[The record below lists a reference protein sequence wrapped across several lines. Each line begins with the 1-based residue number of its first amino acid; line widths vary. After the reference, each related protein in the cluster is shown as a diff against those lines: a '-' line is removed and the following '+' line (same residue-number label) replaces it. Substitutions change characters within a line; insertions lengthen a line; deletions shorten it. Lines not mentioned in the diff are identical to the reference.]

1 MPAKVYLT
9 RRNLLTLLSKLDRK
23 RKGEKTACTIVKKDN
38 LHEKYPQ
45 TMKTLTVV
53 AVEYGGNFT
62 GSTLYIP
69 REFLK
74 ALLFALDQKKNG
86 KEADCMVVIR
96 RAHAEKTPKT
106 IEVLALENEE
116 YYSGRRFPG
125 DVYHA
130 DNPD

>member
-23 RKGEKTACTIVKKDN
+23 RKGEKTACTIVKNDN

-45 TMKTLTVV
+45 TMKTLSVV
-53 AVEYGGNFT
+53 AVEYGGNFI

-69 REFLK
+69 RELLK
-74 ALLFALDQKKNG
+74 ALLSALDQKKNG

-96 RAHAEKTPKT
+96 RAHAEKAPKT

-125 DVYHA
+125 DVYHT